1 MLDLTNL
8 ASNTEPELIL
18 WLKAQDDLYENDQ
31 PGVDDVVYD
40 QVRRFSQA
48 SHPSNLYFT
57 GVGADVRGGKV
68 RLPHPMSGLQ
78 QVYEGQTSKW
88 VEAAGLKKGTYTAS
102 DKADGTSSQITYG
115 PDGRLQIAYSRGNG
129 FEGADIT
136 RHISRISNI
145 PKAIPATGN
154 TVTVRAEIVIKKS
167 MWPAFQKNFR
177 QQSGEPYKNSRNAVS
192 GKMNA
197 SENEPAI
204 YDYLHCVAYTIMD
217 SDLSK
222 DEQFKLLRRMGF
234 ETVYYEPFFGHELN
248 DDMLT
253 AFLVARKEAVDF
265 DIDGLVLDINP
276 PAQRK
281 AAAEAGQPTTVKFK
295 VASADNV
302 AETEVVAVDWNPSK
316 DGYLKPRVQVKPVEL
331 CGVTVQYATAF
342 NAKFILDNKIGPGA
356 FVRLTRSGDVIP
368 LILAV
373 TRPMPL
379 ENISYDQSFRMWFE
393 AQLDQFGE
401 WEWSASQVDAILV
414 DSDRRD
420 VRINRLVDTFT
431 KLRIDM
437 LKAGNIEKLFDAG
450 FITVEQIIKMT
461 PRQLT
466 QVLGENGQKVAESL
480 KERLQN
486 CYWPEFVGSLN
497 LMGRGVGRKK
507 LTSLYQAFTGNIE
520 RMKSV
525 DAICNV
531 EGFEEKTAIKIAD
544 SMDAVNEFLTAVQ
557 GHVSFATFAKPAAAT
572 GNKMKGQAVV
582 FTGVRSEELEKK
594 IVEQGGEIKSGIS
607 SSVTILVCKD
617 PNSGS
622 GKAKKAREM
631 GIKIVDIREMEKML
645 FA

>member
-1 MLDLTNL
+1 MLDFTNL
-8 ASNTEPELIL
+8 AANTEGELIT

-40 QVRRFSQA
+40 QVRRFTQA
-48 SHPSNLYFT
+48 SYPSNLYFT

-88 VEAAGLKKGTYTAS
+88 VDAAGLKKGTYVAS

-136 RHISRISNI
+136 RHISRIPSI

-154 TVTVRAEIVIKKS
+154 TVTVRAEVVIKKS
-167 MWPAFQKNFR
+167 MWPAFQAKFK
-177 QQSGEPYKNSRNAVS
+177 QQSGEAYKNSRNAVS

-197 SENEPAI
+197 SENEAAI

-234 ETVYYEPFFGHELN
+234 ETTYYEPFFGHQLN
-248 DDMLT
+248 DEMLT

-265 DIDGLVLDINP
+265 DIDGIVLDINP
-276 PAQRK
+276 PEQRK

-295 VASADNV
+295 VSNPPKVTTVKDVIYRAS
-302 AETEVVAVDWNPSK
+302 K
-316 DGYLKPRVQVKPVEL
+316 HGYLKPRVQFEPVEL
-331 CGVTVQYATAF
+331 VGVTVNFATAF
-342 NAKFILDNKIGPGA
+342 NAKFIQDNKIGPGA
-356 FVRLTRSGDVIP
+356 QIMVTRSGDVIP
-368 LILAV
+368 FIVGVVKPAK
-373 TRPMPL
+373 
-379 ENISYDQSFRMWFE
+379 E
-393 AQLDQFGE
+393 AALPSVDEWDE
-401 WEWSASQVDAILV
+401 WEWSENGVDAVLI
-414 DSDRRD
+414 DSTGRKD
-420 VRINRLVDTFT
+420 VQTKKLVDTFT

-450 FITVEQIIKMT
+450 FVTVEQIIKMT
-461 PRQLT
+461 SRQLT
-466 QVLGENGQKVAESL
+466 QVLGENGSKVAESF

-486 CYWPEFVGSLN
+486 AYWPEFVGSLN

-507 LTSLYQAFTGNIE
+507 LTALYQAFEGKIE

-525 DAICNV
+525 DAICAV

-544 SMDAVNEFLTAVQ
+544 AMDAVEEFLTAVQ
-557 GHVSFATFAKPAAAT
+557 GHISFATFAKPAAAT

-622 GKAKKAREM
+622 GKAKKARDL
-631 GIKIVDIREMEKML
+631 GIKIVDIREMEKIL
-645 FA
+645 FS